1 VNATLVTNASQT
13 LLDFQKQTGWSAD
26 SLKVKDNRWIIDL
39 DNATGVFLTDRMNK
53 GVGILHRDAP
63 SNITEFTVQFY
74 NWGLLVSTFDV
85 NRTQWMLSQTQ
96 LLPPSKKIDPI
107 ESIPVNLASAKEGKD
122 LGNLSHS
129 PWQGELGMAYTQVLG
144 GPDVPLLF
152 ALSAQGQ
159 GIYKFSQDAWL
170 SSLVNVRLV
179 DNFGKFNYD
188 GPTNLPPVRTNIRQ
202 YMTNSVATMPNLQ
215 ATKTFQPANDHFAS
229 IYGGYLEMMFAGAG
243 GEYLYRPSNSKL
255 AIGVDINR
263 VRQRQF
269 NQWTSLQNYS
279 VNTGHLTTY
288 WDTGLEDILVKFS
301 LGQYLAGDRG
311 GTLDLSRV
319 FGNGVKIGAYVTRTN
334 VNYQQFG
341 EGSFDKGIYVS
352 VPFDAFFGVHSDSVA
367 NLLWTPLIRDGGAKL
382 FRQYPLYDLT
392 SSRDN
397 RALITGPVV
406 TGN

>member
-1 VNATLVTNASQT
+1 
-13 LLDFQKQTGWSAD
+13 
-26 SLKVKDNRWIIDL
+26 
-39 DNATGVFLTDRMNK
+39 
-53 GVGILHRDAP
+53 
-63 SNITEFTVQFY
+63 
-74 NWGLLVSTFDV
+74 
-85 NRTQWMLSQTQ
+85 MLSQTQ
-96 LLPPSKKIDPI
+96 LLPPSKKKDPI
-107 ESIPVNLASAKEGKD
+107 ESIPVNLATAKEGKD
-122 LGNLSHS
+122 LGNLSHN
-129 PWQGELGMAYTQVLG
+129 PWQGEIGMAYTQVLG

-159 GIYKFSQDAWL
+159 GIYKFSNDAWI
-170 SSLVNVRLV
+170 SSLLNVRLV

-202 YMTNSVATMPNLQ
+202 YMTTSVATMPNLQ

-243 GEYLYRPSNSKL
+243 AEYLYRPSNSKL
-255 AIGVDINR
+255 AVGVDLNR

-288 WDTGLEDILVKFS
+288 WDTGVEDILVKFS

-341 EGSFDKGIYVS
+341 EGSFDKGIYVG

-392 SSRDN
+392 NSRDN
-397 RALITGPVV
+397 RALITGPVA